1 MWWFILIWLMKYPGV
16 DADWLWKSAVNCFWT
31 WATSPQCSMK
41 GTGEVCA
48 VTHCRDVRLVM
59 QLQTHLS
66 LIVWQAQNVQLWC
79 SFKLQLVRPNL
90 PSSSMLHVL
99 NERKMQDSVLKNL
112 RGFCSLH
119 TSVRCRLYFW
129 GKDIIN
135 GVTHVMLSLLEADS
149 SVLHKG
155 THLVL

>member
-1 MWWFILIWLMKYPGV
+1 
-16 DADWLWKSAVNCFWT
+16 
-31 WATSPQCSMK
+31 
-41 GTGEVCA
+41 
-48 VTHCRDVRLVM
+48 
-59 QLQTHLS
+59 
-66 LIVWQAQNVQLWC
+66 
-79 SFKLQLVRPNL
+79 
-90 PSSSMLHVL
+90 MLHVL

-119 TSVRCRLYFW
+119 TGIRCILYFW

-149 SVLHKG
+149 SVLLKG